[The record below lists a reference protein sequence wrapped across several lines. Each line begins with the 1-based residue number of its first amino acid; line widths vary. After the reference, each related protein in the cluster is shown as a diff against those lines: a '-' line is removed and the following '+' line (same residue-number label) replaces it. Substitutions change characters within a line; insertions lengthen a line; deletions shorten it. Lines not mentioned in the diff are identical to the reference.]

1 MFVLLILLFL
11 LLVLFVASLA
21 TSILLLYMGWRIG
34 PVLRKDSILLLDHR
48 AWRFLWV
55 VVLSVLFDPMFARA
69 DNPIYYVFY
78 AAAAGAT
85 PFAAF
90 PGIVLFSGKKQ
101 TIIGAGVSVVCHRQ
115 SLCR

>member
-34 PVLRKDSILLLDHR
+34 PVLRKDSIFC
-48 AWRFLWV
+48 FLTIVLGVFVWV

-90 PGIVLFSGKKQ
+90 PGIVLFSGKKNKP
-101 TIIGAGVSVVCHRQ
+101 S
-115 SLCR
+115 